1 MLKMSDCIK
10 EINSCCN
17 ANRVSQFEE
26 YDYERGCGLSIRQSA
41 HLNKGFNA
49 AQCTVTVEVA
59 R

>member
-1 MLKMSDCIK
+1 MSDCIK